1 MSHPETI
8 GETPRQCLFALPR
21 EIRELKANKLGLILL
36 TASLAA
42 IVAIAAIVMHGHKAD
57 RIESIQDQGVS
68 LVRAMSAVPFSS
80 LIDDAERQGL
90 MRVVKHGTAQTNFAY
105 VGVSGTTGA
114 PINEVAADGLI
125 PPLFEVPREPSSWL
139 GQRIVPTGTNGDVAE
154 FHAPIIETGEL
165 RGFVRAGYFLP
176 ASVFD
181 IIDVSYLATVALP
194 VFLLVPLF
202 YFLIRT
208 EVQPLRTASAEMS
221 RMLEDES
228 LKRLEISASGE
239 LGEFMGRFNRLL
251 ERANERITSLEG
263 DQHQLV
269 TSNKLLTY
277 RKSRVE
283 SVLETLP
290 EAVVILDESGQIS
303 YANQKTAAMFNVP
316 RETIIDRPPQDW
328 CGDAGVLRL
337 LSSHADA
344 GGARSLAETVRFRID
359 RSAQRSIATR
369 AYPLFSPR
377 DPAKTI
383 GTLVVFQDETKEA
396 LARQAREEF
405 VTDLAHELKSPLNAM
420 ALYSEALLSDQG
432 REEEFRVEAANVI
445 ADEVHRLGKLTTG
458 LLSMTQIETGSLKP
472 DKSLVRLRDVAE
484 HAFTEAKSLPGAKSL
499 KFAFDAPREL
509 SPVFVDKD
517 LLRIA
522 INNLLSNAVK
532 YNRVGGKVDLTIAE
546 TDDAVQIRV
555 SDTGIGI
562 ADTDAERV
570 FDKFFRSSDPTVQ
583 KVGGH
588 GMGLALTRKIVEL
601 HHGTM
606 SVNTDVPEGTEF
618 IINLWKDSAA
628 SKQAI

>member
-1 MSHPETI
+1 M
-8 GETPRQCLFALPR
+8 
-21 EIRELKANKLGLILL
+21 KANKLGLILVA
-36 TASLAA
+36 ASLVAIFA
-42 IVAIAAIVMHGHKAD
+42 IVAIVMHSHKDDQVDAV
-57 RIESIQDQGVS
+57 QNQGVS
-68 LVRAMSAVPFSS
+68 LVRAMSAIPFSS
-80 LIDDAERQGL
+80 LIDDAERQGI

-105 VGVSGTTGA
+105 IGVAGTTGT
-114 PINEVAADGLI
+114 PINEIAADGLI
-125 PPLFEVPREPSSWL
+125 PPPFQVPHEPASWL
-139 GQRIVPTGTNGDVAE
+139 GQRIVSTSATGRVAE

-181 IIDVSYLATVALP
+181 VIDVSYLATVALP

-202 YFLIRT
+202 YFLIQT
-208 EVQPLRTASAEMS
+208 EVRPLQAASAEMS
-221 RMLEDES
+221 RMLENES
-228 LKRLEISASGE
+228 FNRLEIAASGE

-251 ERANERITSLEG
+251 ERVNERIASLEG
-263 DQHQLV
+263 DQNQLV
-269 TSNKLLTY
+269 TSNKLLAY

-303 YANQKTAAMFNVP
+303 YANQKTAAMFSVP
-316 RETIIDRPPQDW
+316 RETIIARPPQEW
-328 CGDAGVLRL
+328 CGDVSVLRL
-337 LSSHADA
+337 LSSHADN
-344 GGARSLAETVRFRID
+344 GSARSLAETVRFRVEQ
-359 RSAQRSIATR
+359 AAERSIATR

-377 DPAKTI
+377 DPAQTI

-405 VTDLAHELKSPLNAM
+405 VADLAHELKSPLNTL

-432 REEEFRVEAANVI
+432 CEEEFRVEAANVI

-458 LLSMTQIETGSLKP
+458 LLSMTQIETGGLKP
-472 DKSLVRLRDVAE
+472 DKSLVRIRDVAE

-499 KFAFDAPREL
+499 DFTFDAPREL
-509 SPVFVDKD
+509 NPVFVDKD

-532 YNRVGGKVDLTIAE
+532 YNREGGKVDLTIAE

-555 SDTGIGI
+555 ADTGIGI
-562 ADTDAERV
+562 SSDDAERV
-570 FDKFFRSSDPTVQ
+570 FDKFFRSSDPSVQ
-583 KVGGH
+583 EIGGH

-601 HHGTM
+601 HQGTM
-606 SVNTDVPEGTEF
+606 TVNTDVPEGTEF